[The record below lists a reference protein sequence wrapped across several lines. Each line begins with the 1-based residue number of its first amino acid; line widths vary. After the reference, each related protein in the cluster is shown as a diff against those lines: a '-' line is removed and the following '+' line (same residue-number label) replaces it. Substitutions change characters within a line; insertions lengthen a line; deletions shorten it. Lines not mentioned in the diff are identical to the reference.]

1 MQYMLLKNGILNYI
15 NCKLYN
21 IGKNTFCQSKYLSV
35 HHSLIQTRQNK
46 GVEFQLKNIEH
57 NKL

>member
-1 MQYMLLKNGILNYI
+1 MEFYI
-15 NCKLYN
+15 TSIVSYYN

-35 HHSLIQTRQNK
+35 HHSLIQTLQNK
-46 GVEFQLKNIEH
+46 GVEFKFYNNNKH